1 MRIFTLQNK
10 NIRFYMIENVFLQIC
25 EKKKK
30 TEMKNKT
37 FWKKFWVKKI
47 LNNCCWL
54 FFKLTPTFGKAFCF
68 EIFFR
73 DFKHIYKRN

>member
-37 FWKKFWVKKI
+37 FWKKFWVKKN
-47 LNNCCWL
+47 LKYL
-54 FFKLTPTFGKAFCF
+54 LLV
-68 EIFFR
+68 IF
-73 DFKHIYKRN
+73 

>member
-30 TEMKNKT
+30 T
-37 FWKKFWVKKI
+37 
-47 LNNCCWL
+47 
-54 FFKLTPTFGKAFCF
+54 
-68 EIFFR
+68 
-73 DFKHIYKRN
+73 

>member
-37 FWKKFWVKKI
+37 FWKKFWVKK
-47 LNNCCWL
+47 
-54 FFKLTPTFGKAFCF
+54 KS
-68 EIFFR
+68 
-73 DFKHIYKRN
+73 